1 MAKLLLTQG
10 YPDAQRGRSRHY
22 YDTAKVYVYV
32 GQCQGEYCY
41 HLAGLTSW
49 HFLRA
54 CFHAAL
60 STLLSFLVSGD
71 VRFQESAITSC
82 HYLASCVSERRMMVQ
97 QLLLRTCHWQQK
109 QSLPALLQSC
119 GLAFVAPCS
128 SFFVRPPGWT
138 GLPRRCCPWPMPAR
152 SCYPVSVG
160 HTVPCDILAA
170 VSVTRPRSWCL
181 VFMDE
186 HHLSSMFGLWQ
197 LVECQTEGPPLTSVR
212 PVG

>member
-82 HYLASCVSERRMMVQ
+82 HYLASCVSERRG
-97 QLLLRTCHWQQK
+97 HDG
-109 QSLPALLQSC
+109 A
-119 GLAFVAPCS
+119 AVAVANMS
-128 SFFVRPPGWT
+128 
-138 GLPRRCCPWPMPAR
+138 
-152 SCYPVSVG
+152 
-160 HTVPCDILAA
+160 LAA
-170 VSVTRPRSWCL
+170 KTVSASIVAVVWPSFRGPLLKFLRPASR
-181 VFMDE
+181 MDWASAT
-186 HHLSSMFGLWQ
+186 LLPMAYA
-197 LVECQTEGPPLTSVR
+197 CQILLPSQRWPRGSL
-212 PVG
+212 